1 MTLLL
6 RLVWVLLRHRRRAR
20 CDAFGPCSTP
30 FVVLPSDIDVL
41 FHVNNGV
48 YLTMLDAAR
57 VDMLLRSGFARLV
70 RRAGY
75 YPVVAAETI
84 RFRRS
89 LKLFERFRVDTR
101 VLGWDEKAFVL
112 EHRFM
117 LGDTLAAEAVV
128 RIRFL
133 KRSGGGV
140 DTAPLLELA
149 GKTGTATPELPPWIA
164 AWNLAQ
170 SGGAT
175 AAPALGSGAQR

>member
-6 RLVWVLLRHRRRAR
+6 RLVWVLLRHRSRTP
-20 CDAFGPCSTP
+20 CDPFGPCSTP
-30 FVVLPSDIDVL
+30 FVVLPSDLDVL

-48 YLTMLDAAR
+48 YLSILDAAR
-57 VDMLLRSGFARLV
+57 VDLMLRSGFGQRV

-75 YPVVAAETI
+75 YPVVAAQTI

-101 VLGWDEKAFVL
+101 VLGWDDRAFLL

-117 LGDTLAAEAVV
+117 LGDVLAAEAVV

-149 GKTGTATPELPPWIA
+149 GKTGVAAPELPVWIA
-164 AWNLAQ
+164 DWNSAQ
-170 SGGAT
+170 SRSQT
-175 AAPALGSGAQR
+175 AAA

>member
-1 MTLLL
+1 MTLLF
-6 RLVWVLLRHRRRAR
+6 RLVWVFLRHQRRAR

-30 FVVLPSDIDVL
+30 FVVLPSDLDVL
-41 FHVNNGV
+41 LHVNNGV
-48 YLTMLDAAR
+48 YLSMLDAAR
-57 VDMLLRSGFARLV
+57 VDMMLRSGFAKLV

-101 VLGWDEKAFVL
+101 VLGWDDKAFVL

-117 LGDTLAAEAVV
+117 LRETLAAEAVV
-128 RIRFL
+128 RVRFL

-149 GKTGTATPELPPWIA
+149 GKAGIAAPELPEWIA
-164 AWNLAQ
+164 SWNLAQ
-170 SGGAT
+170 RQP
-175 AAPALGSGAQR
+175 APSVIVVQSA

>member
-6 RLVWVLLRHRRRAR
+6 RLVWVLLRHRARGR

-30 FVVLPSDIDVL
+30 FIVLPSDLDVL
-41 FHVNNGV
+41 LHVNNGV
-48 YLTMLDAAR
+48 YLSMLDAAR
-57 VDMLLRSGFARLV
+57 VDMMLRSGFGQRV
-70 RRAGY
+70 REAGY
-75 YPVVAAETI
+75 YPVVAAQTI

-101 VLGWDEKAFVL
+101 VLGWDERAFVL

-133 KRSGGGV
+133 ARRGGGV
-140 DTAPLLELA
+140 DTASLLDLA
-149 GKTGTATPELPPWIA
+149 GKAGVATPELPEWIR
-164 AWNLAQ
+164 AWNAAQ
-170 SGGAT
+170 TRPQS
-175 AAPALGSGAQR
+175 AAA

>member
-6 RLVWVLLRHRRRAR
+6 RLVWVLLRHRSRAR
-20 CDAFGPCSTP
+20 CDAFGPCSSP

-48 YLTMLDAAR
+48 YLSMLDAAR
-57 VDMLLRSGFARLV
+57 VDMMLRSGFAGLV

-133 KRSGGGV
+133 KRTGGGV
-140 DTAPLLELA
+140 DTALVLELA
-149 GKTGTATPELPPWIA
+149 GKKDATAPALPEWIA

-170 SGGAT
+170 SGGTT
-175 AAPALGSGAQR
+175 APPAGGIGSAR

>member
-6 RLVWVLLRHRRRAR
+6 RLVWVLLRHRARER

-30 FVVLPSDIDVL
+30 FVVLPSDLDVL

-48 YLTMLDAAR
+48 YLSMLDAAR
-57 VDMLLRSGFARLV
+57 VDMMLRSGFGQRV
-70 RRAGY
+70 RKAGY
-75 YPVVAAETI
+75 YPVVAAQTI

-89 LKLFERFRVDTR
+89 LKLIERFRVDTR
-101 VLGWDEKAFVL
+101 VLGWDERAFVL

-133 KRSGGGV
+133 ARRGGGV
-140 DTAPLLELA
+140 DTAPLLDLA
-149 GKTGTATPELPPWIA
+149 GKAGVAAPELPEWIR
-164 AWNLAQ
+164 AWNAAQ
-170 SGGAT
+170 TRPQS
-175 AAPALGSGAQR
+175 AAA

>member
-1 MTLLL
+1 MTLLM
-6 RLVWVLLRHRRRAR
+6 RLVWVLLRHRSRAR

-30 FVVLPSDIDVL
+30 FVVLPSDLDVL

-48 YLTMLDAAR
+48 YLSMLDAAR
-57 VDMLLRSGFARLV
+57 VDMMLRSGFARLV

-117 LGDTLAAEAVV
+117 LGETLAAEAVV
-128 RIRFL
+128 RVRFL
-133 KRSGGGV
+133 KRTGGGV
-140 DTAPLLELA
+140 GTAPLLELA
-149 GKTGTATPELPPWIA
+149 GKADVAAPQLPEWIA

-170 SGGAT
+170 SGGQP
-175 AAPALGSGAQR
+175 APSASSARARP